1 MNYNPNY
8 ATPTL
13 GADMGSQ
20 QAQSM
25 ANLARQQVLAGVDAA
40 QAQANGVSAHKINY
54 APLASLKDKLQQQ
67 ALDNLR
73 AAPEQAQ
80 VNRPTVKIVGATGLW
95 Q

>member
-1 MNYNPNY
+1 MNYNPNH
-8 ATPTL
+8 ATPTA
-13 GADMGSQ
+13 GANKEPQ
-20 QAQSM
+20 QGRS
-25 ANLARQQVLAGVDAA
+25 LADLAKQQVLAGMGAA
-40 QAQANGVSAHKINY
+40 QVQANGVSAHKINY